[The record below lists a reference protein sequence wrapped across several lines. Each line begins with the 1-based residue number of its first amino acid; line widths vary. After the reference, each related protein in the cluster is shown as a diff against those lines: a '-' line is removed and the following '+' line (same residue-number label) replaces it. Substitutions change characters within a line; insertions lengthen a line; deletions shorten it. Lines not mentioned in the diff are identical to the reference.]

1 MSPDLKELLVL
12 LQSNEVRFLISG
24 GHALAIHGH
33 PRYTKDLDVWV
44 ASDRSNLERLRA
56 SLSSF
61 GFAGYADEA
70 LDLAEGRKMLQLGRE
85 PNRVDLLNFASGLE
99 FESAWANRVQV
110 EYEGLTLDFL
120 GLEDL
125 KRNKRAAGR
134 LSDLADLERL
144 GEAIDPEE
152 ATAAVAKSRSR
163 GSIKESNKE

>member
-1 MSPDLKELLVL
+1 MSPDLKELLAL
-12 LQSNEVRFLISG
+12 LQSNDVRFLISG

-44 ASDRSNLERLRA
+44 ASDSDNLGRLRA
-56 SLSSF
+56 SLRAF
-61 GFAGYADEA
+61 GFAEFADEA

-85 PNRVDLLNFASGLE
+85 PNRVDLLNFASGLKFDE
-99 FESAWANRVQV
+99 AWPNRVQV
-110 EYEGLTLDFL
+110 EFEGLTLSFL

-144 GEAIDPEE
+144 GETIQPEE
-152 ATAAVAKSRSR
+152 ASAAVSKASRRRPDIKSD
-163 GSIKESNKE
+163 KE